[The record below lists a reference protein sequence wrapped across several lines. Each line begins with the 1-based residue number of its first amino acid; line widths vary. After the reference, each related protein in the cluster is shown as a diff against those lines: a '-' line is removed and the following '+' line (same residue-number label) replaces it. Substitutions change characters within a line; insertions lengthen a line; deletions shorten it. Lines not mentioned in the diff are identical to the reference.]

1 VAAVAVG
8 LGLAAAPTAAAAVSL
23 TVSPGVA
30 TYGAT
35 VVYTG
40 TVAPAA
46 VTPVQIVLDP
56 GPGEQTLASGTTKAD
71 GTFRLTAVAHAPG
84 DVVARANGEESAAA
98 QLRIRPKLEPRI
110 RGLKVLGAS
119 LVVRGRVRPAG
130 AGGAVVLRIHG
141 KTTVLA
147 VGGNGRFGGR
157 VEARRAG
164 RLTARFE
171 LQAAPGFVG
180 VRRTRTTRIATPGL
194 GLGSRGPA
202 VRFLERRL
210 DDLRYALRGLN
221 GYFSSDT
228 RDALYA
234 FQKVKGLSR
243 TGTAGPRVWRELRTA
258 RTPRAF
264 EPHGDHIEV
273 LKGKQVLYE
282 VRAGKVVRISH
293 VSTGATGNTPVGT
306 WHVYGK
312 VPGFNGSH
320 MYYSMFFLRG
330 FAIHGYASVPPYPA
344 SHGCVRIPLWFA
356 PGLYSRWPVGT
367 TIRIYS

>member
-1 VAAVAVG
+1 MG
-8 LGLAAAPTAAAAVSL
+8 LGLVAAPAAAAAVSL

-30 TYGAT
+30 TYGST
-35 VVYTG
+35 VVFTG
-40 TVAPAA
+40 TVSPAA
-46 VTPVQIVLDP
+46 PTPVEIVLEP
-56 GPGEQTLASGTTKAD
+56 AGGGGEQVLASGTTKAD

-84 DVVARANGEESAAA
+84 DVVARANSEESPPA
-98 QLRIRPKLEPRI
+98 QLRIRPRLEARI
-110 RGLKVLGAS
+110 RGLRVLGAS
-119 LVVRGRVRPAG
+119 LVVRGRVRPAEAG
-130 AGGAVVLRIHG
+130 AIALRIHG
-141 KTTVLA
+141 RTTVLT
-147 VGGNGRFGGR
+147 VGGNGRFGDR

-164 RLTARFE
+164 RLTARFV
-171 LQAAPGFVG
+171 LQPAAGFVE
-180 VRRTRTTRIATPGL
+180 VRRTRTTRITTPGL
-194 GLGSRGPA
+194 GLGARGPA

-210 DDLRYALRGLN
+210 GDLRYALRGVN

-273 LKGKQVLYE
+273 FKGRQVLFE
-282 VRAGKVVRISH
+282 VRAGKVVRVSH

-367 TIRIYS
+367 TVRVYAS